1 MNDLDVQLDNLDEQ
15 LNGYEP
21 KQRWMIYIGSALGI
35 LVMGWMFYLS
45 DAMDELTALEE
56 QNSALVNQIAESSPE
71 AYRAKI
77 AQSADAIIKEEAKSA
92 SLETEKQALL
102 LQMAASSGLIF
113 DNRHYAAILD
123 LLLER
128 SVRLGLKI
136 ELMDSIDSDKV
147 FFGKVK
153 QFKKLTVTGT
163 GSFPAIADF
172 LAFVENQSSLV
183 EIESVQIRTDEE
195 KPRFEAV
202 ILYMGV
208 DL

>member
-15 LNGYEP
+15 LNSYDS
-21 KQRWMIYIGSALGI
+21 KQRWMIYIGSSLAILILGWI
-35 LVMGWMFYLS
+35 FYLS

-56 QNSALVNQIAESSPE
+56 QNSALVTQIAESSPE
-71 AYRAKI
+71 VYRAKI
-77 AQSADAIIKEEAKSA
+77 VQSADAIIREETKRA

-102 LQMAASSGLIF
+102 LQIASSSGLIF
-113 DNRHYAAILD
+113 DNRHYAKMLD
-123 LLLER
+123 ILLER

-136 ELMDSIDSDKV
+136 ELMDSVDSDKV

-172 LAFVENQSSLV
+172 LAFIENQSSLV
-183 EIESVQIRTDEE
+183 EIESVQISTDEE
-195 KPRFEAV
+195 KPRFETV

-208 DL
+208 AL